1 MFMITLPL
9 VFYYCRILFYNR
21 KNKVYVTEQGIGFE
35 KRVWFKIQK
44 KFFRFGEIGLK
55 VFTFGLSNQSAE
67 IFIIYPFAYKEPK
80 RFNFLPKQYKKVVI
94 QGYVYNG
101 LEKEFFVFLRQKTK
115 QALENISDEEL
126 KSKIKHYNEREL

>member
-44 KFFRFGEIGLK
+44 KKFFRFGEIGLK

-80 RFNFLPKQYKKVVI
+80 RFNFVPKQ
-94 QGYVYNG
+94 
-101 LEKEFFVFLRQKTK
+101 
-115 QALENISDEEL
+115 
-126 KSKIKHYNEREL
+126 